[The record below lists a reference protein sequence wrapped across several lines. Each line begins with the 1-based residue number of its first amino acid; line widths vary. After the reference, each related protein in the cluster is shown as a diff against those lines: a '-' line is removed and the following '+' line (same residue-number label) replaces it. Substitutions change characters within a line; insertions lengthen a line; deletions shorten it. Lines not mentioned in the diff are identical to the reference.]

1 MTTHEDQQLGQKIMK
16 PMKSPMILWKEGM
29 PQYVTHMGDQL
40 DRKVNKDCGKPD
52 ALGERGYALVCNDE

>member
-1 MTTHEDQQLGQKIMK
+1 MK